1 MIVCCKRIV
10 AVRSASAN
18 LKNLILCLMLL
29 TLTMSGSTQ
38 TIPGEQQTH
47 SGDTTVVNALLE
59 ESKGYFSDSPQKTIE
74 IATRAK
80 QLAET
85 LDFKKGE
92 AYALKNIGVAYYF
105 QGKYLEAL
113 DFYQQSLKFFTEI
126 KDYVGMANIYSN
138 MGVVYYDQSDDVKA
152 LENYLQSLKYAELSG
167 DKLRML
173 SALNNV
179 GGVYTNKPAT
189 YNKALEY
196 YLMALP
202 ICEELG
208 KKNELGA
215 ISVNIGI
222 IYGKKHDPK
231 KALIYFNKAL

>member
-1 MIVCCKRIV
+1 MIVSCKRKEIE
-10 AVRSASAN
+10 RSARTELIKLIFCLIFLSVSAPVFTQ
-18 LKNLILCLMLL
+18 KSPGEKL
-29 TLTMSGSTQ
+29 TLT
-38 TIPGEQQTH
+38 
-47 SGDTTVVNALLE
+47 GDTTVVNALLE

-85 LDFKKGE
+85 LDFKKGQ

-208 KKNELGA
+208 KEE
-215 ISVNIGI
+215 
-222 IYGKKHDPK
+222 
-231 KALIYFNKAL
+231 